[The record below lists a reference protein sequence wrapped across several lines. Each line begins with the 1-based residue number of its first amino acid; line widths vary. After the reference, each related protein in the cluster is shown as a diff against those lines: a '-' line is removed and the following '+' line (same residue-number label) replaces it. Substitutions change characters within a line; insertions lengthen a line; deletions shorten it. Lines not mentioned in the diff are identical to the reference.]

1 MLPDESPDKIQ
12 FCTYGMNKV
21 GSPIIT
27 FTIEI
32 QATHEW
38 QLKLPSGV
46 LEKEHHHLL
55 QALPV
60 CLRTVADVKI

>member
-1 MLPDESPDKIQ
+1 M
-12 FCTYGMNKV
+12 
-21 GSPIIT
+21 
-27 FTIEI
+27 IEI